1 MWELAAH
8 ILDHIVV
15 FMSLGSPYGAI
26 SVVCSETPF
35 EAVAGYKHTIRKKS
49 CVHGKRR
56 QLWKDTSVP
65 GLILLN
71 T

>member
-8 ILDHIVV
+8 ILDDIVV
-15 FMSLGSPYGAI
+15 FMSLGSPYRAI

-35 EAVAGYKHTIRKKS
+35 EAVAAYKHTIKKKS
-49 CVHGKRR
+49 YVHRKGR

-65 GLILLN
+65 GIILLN
-71 T
+71 A